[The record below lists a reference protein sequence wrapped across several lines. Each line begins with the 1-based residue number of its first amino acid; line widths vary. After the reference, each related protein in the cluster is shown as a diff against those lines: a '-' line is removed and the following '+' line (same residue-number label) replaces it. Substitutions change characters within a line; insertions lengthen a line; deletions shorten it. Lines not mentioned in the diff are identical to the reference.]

1 MNELMNFEIKLH
13 TQINCVGKI
22 QIFCVSKQ
30 IICLHLYRH

>member
-1 MNELMNFEIKLH
+1 LE
-13 TQINCVGKI
+13 KI